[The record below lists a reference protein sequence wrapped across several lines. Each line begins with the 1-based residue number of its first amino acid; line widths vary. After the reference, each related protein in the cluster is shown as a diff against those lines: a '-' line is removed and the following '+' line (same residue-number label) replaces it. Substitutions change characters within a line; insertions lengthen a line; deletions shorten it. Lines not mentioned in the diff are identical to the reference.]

1 MLKSAKKR
9 GNGRN
14 KGTRGTAPR
23 TSQSLGLVGD
33 VPKRQA
39 VDYRTASVVPPQPS
53 GQLTF
58 RQVAPLQTFQVAAGA
73 TSAPVVN
80 FALNGVAGAGTL
92 NALFDLYKIDA
103 VRLSIR
109 PNNTAIGLEN
119 PAINQLVP
127 FYWVIDYNDSTP
139 LGSAGAAT
147 EYDNC
152 MVLSPGE
159 SGERTFCPM
168 YKLNA
173 QSAAGTDYICR
184 KGDWLNT
191 ASDDIFHYGCK
202 FFIPAGFAG
211 QTFLQTWQLE
221 IEYFF
226 TFRQLS

>member
-1 MLKSAKKR
+1 MSAKKQ
-9 GNGRN
+9 GKGR
-14 KGTRGTAPR
+14 KQRTRGTAPQAR
-23 TSQSLGLVGD
+23 QSLGLTGD

-39 VDYRTASVVPPQPS
+39 TDYRTASVVPPQPS
-53 GQLTF
+53 GTLTF
-58 RQVAPLQTFQVAAGA
+58 RQVAPLQTFSVAAGA

-80 FALNGVAGAGTL
+80 FALNGVAGSGTL
-92 NALFDLYKIDA
+92 SSLFDLYKIDA
-103 VRLSIR
+103 VRLSLR

-119 PAINQLVP
+119 PSINQLVP
-127 FYWVIDYNDSTP
+127 IYWVIDYNDSTALP
-139 LGSAGAAT
+139 NAGAAT

-168 YKLNA
+168 YKLTA
-173 QSAAGTDYICR
+173 QSSAGTDYICTR
-184 KGDWLNT
+184 GDWLNT
-191 ASDDIFHYGCK
+191 ASDDILHYGCK